1 MNLGF
6 DLRTLQVFV
15 AVVDLHSVTKAAERH
30 NIAASAVSKRISDL
44 ELTLNTPL
52 LQRLPRG
59 VEPTAAGLALYH
71 HARTILQSAERLLGE
86 LADYAKSTR
95 GHVRLLSCKSSII
108 QFLPA
113 DLKAF
118 FDKHP
123 DIRVDLSE
131 DNSPGILK
139 GIAEGRAEIGI
150 FAHGSANDSALQTFE
165 YRHDEVVILAHDEHP
180 LAARPRVT
188 MAEAME
194 HDLIGLDAVTPWNG
208 TLSEAAER
216 SGTVLNLRYRVTSF
230 DSIAQMVIAGL
241 GIAITPAG
249 VLQAIPHPRLV
260 GIPLDEPW
268 ARRTQM
274 IAIRDREL
282 LTAPARA
289 LLDHLLA
296 RDAAGQAPLQG
307 GILETGG

>member
-6 DLRTLQVFV
+6 DLRTLQLFV
-15 AVVDLHSVTKAAERH
+15 AVVDFHSVSRAAERH
-30 NIAASAVSKRISDL
+30 NIAASAISKRISDL
-44 ELTLNTPL
+44 ELTLDTPL
-52 LQRLPRG
+52 FQRLPRG

-71 HARTILQSAERLLGE
+71 HAQTILSSAERLLGE
-86 LADYAKSTR
+86 LADYAKSTK

-165 YRHDEVVILAHDEHP
+165 YRRDEVVILAHDEHP
-180 LAARPRVT
+180 LAGRSSVSI
-188 MAEAME
+188 AEAWDYDM
-194 HDLIGLDAVTPWNG
+194 IGLDAVTTWNA

-249 VLQAIPHPRLV
+249 LLQAIPHPRLV
-260 GIPLDEPW
+260 AIPLAEPW
-268 ARRTQM
+268 AQRKQM
-274 IAIRDREL
+274 IAIRDRSL
-282 LTAPARA
+282 LSAPARV
-289 LLDHLLA
+289 LLDQLLA
-296 RDAAGQAPLQG
+296 RSETPPQSVQT
-307 GILETGG
+307 GILGSDD